1 MLIQSED
8 ETGCTTSNCVLLGT
22 AAVVLEAFP
31 AFKYKLQ
38 MLGKAKTLILDEL
51 TKRQNLYLLN
61 YLK

>member
-1 MLIQSED
+1 M
-8 ETGCTTSNCVLLGT
+8 
-22 AAVVLEAFP
+22 VLEAFP

-51 TKRQNLYLLN
+51 TKIQNLYLLN